1 MDYYSQNGW
10 MTEGSPS
17 TFIRSYGGSY
27 AESSVGTVDWRA
39 STLQSAGSE
48 AGGSSFWRGDHT
60 FSSKAAGFSLR
71 NFIEPEIESANPHL
85 SKHEIQSVALKKFE
99 QRLKQDL
106 SFEHQETSHHDS
118 TVHWTVIEGKNGK
131 KKLATKYGDELIT
144 LSQLWEHTKEY
155 AQHTGN
161 PLAYNKEEA
170 RSQIAMQDAFING
183 DAKGFVSILS
193 HPDSV
198 RYVQLWE
205 KMPTGDIASKQI
217 DLYATTGRDFT
228 HKEGEAFIH
237 RLTQY
242 HETIGTSVKYEDIA
256 YAHVLF
262 ISGVVT
268 VDEIKTI
275 AVAQAFTSEPRI
287 LPMRLDIKSGIALK
301 VAKDIHETAAFLGE
315 NFHTYIQ
322 KKVENM
328 NTWYVQKK
336 KNATIEHRKAPVDIL
351 SKGAVIEAP
360 MPLKASETVKKL
372 QMSEKLVH
380 DIFSEWAFEQTVI
393 SYASLHEELAIS
405 ALQIVLFDPF
415 VVSVNVRE
423 ENSLLHVEHV
433 EHGERSLRMSVT
445 KNETYDVR
453 ETVESVLGFLTKIF
467 GDKSITSHWQVENL
481 QTVDADG
488 DTTQAPK
495 DNESIE
501 SGILFILQSLS
512 HLAMGSFDVSPRI
525 DLEEDIDISLYIDEV
540 NQFAPSEK
548 RSRQEYSRVI
558 FGVVIWMILQGFDR
572 NTRPGEIIDADL
584 STRGKKDMYALKSD
598 EIFSTT
604 PWVLLSII
612 WYLSQ
617 LKEAG
622 MAQTPSPL
630 PVKKQKKVTT
640 PQFPLS
646 GVIYFFIHDR
656 ILKDTTHL
664 S

>member
-1 MDYYSQNGW
+1 MYFYSQNGW

-27 AESSVGTVDWRA
+27 AESSVGTVDWRVNTT
-39 STLQSAGSE
+39 SGAGTE
-48 AGGSSFWRGDHT
+48 AGGSSSWRGDHT

-85 SKHEIQSVALKKFE
+85 SKQEIQRVALKKFE

-106 SFEHQETSHHDS
+106 SFEHQEASHHDS
-118 TVHWTVIEGKNGK
+118 TVLWTVIEGKNGK
-131 KKLATKYGDELIT
+131 KEFATKYGDELIT

-161 PLAYNKEEA
+161 PHAYNKEEA

-183 DAKGFVSILS
+183 NAKGFVSILS

-262 ISGVVT
+262 TSGVVT

-275 AVAQAFTSEPRI
+275 AVAHAFASEPRI
-287 LPMRLDIKSGIALK
+287 LPMRTDMKNGIALK

-315 NFHTYIQ
+315 NFHAYIQ

-328 NTWYVQKK
+328 NAWYVQKK
-336 KNATIEHRKAPVDIL
+336 KNATIEYSKAPVNIL
-351 SKGAVIEAP
+351 SKDAVIEAL

-372 QMSEKLVH
+372 QMPEKLVH
-380 DIFSEWAFEQTVI
+380 DVFSEWAFEQTVI

-405 ALQIVLFDPF
+405 ALQIVLFDPSA
-415 VVSVNVRE
+415 VSVNVRE
-423 ENSLLHVEHV
+423 ENSFLHV
-433 EHGERSLRMSVT
+433 EHGERSLMESVT

-453 ETVESVLGFLTKIF
+453 ETVESVLGFLQKIF
-467 GDKSITSHWQVENL
+467 GDKSIASHWQVENV

-488 DTTQAPK
+488 DITKVPK
-495 DNESIE
+495 DNERIE

-512 HLAMGSFDVSPRI
+512 YLAMGSFDVSPRI
-525 DLEEDIDISLYIDEV
+525 DFKEDIDMSLYIDEV

-548 RSRQEYSRVI
+548 RSRQEHSRVI

-572 NTRPGEIIDADL
+572 KTKSGEIIDQDL
-584 STRGKKDMYALKSD
+584 STQEKKDMYALKSD
-598 EIFSTT
+598 EIFSTS

-622 MAQTPSPL
+622 MLQTLSPL
-630 PVKKQKKVTT
+630 PAKKQKKAASS
-640 PQFPLS
+640 QFPLS
-646 GVIYFFIHDR
+646 GTIYYYIHDR
-656 ILKDTTHL
+656 IQKDTHH
-664 S
+664 SC

>member
-1 MDYYSQNGW
+1 MDFYRHNGFI
-10 MTEGSPS
+10 TEGSPS
-17 TFIRSYGGSY
+17 KFIRSYGGSY
-27 AESSVGTVDWRA
+27 AESSVSTVDWRA
-39 STLQSAGSE
+39 STSSGAGSE
-48 AGGSSFWRGDHT
+48 AGGSASWRGDHT
-60 FSSKAAGFSLR
+60 FSSAAAGFSLR
-71 NFIEPEIESANPHL
+71 NFIEPEIESTNPHL
-85 SKHEIQSVALKKFE
+85 SKHEIQSIALEKFE

-131 KKLATKYGDELIT
+131 KELATKYGDELIT
-144 LSQLWEHTKEY
+144 LVQLWEHTKEY
-155 AQHTGN
+155 AQHIGN

-183 DAKGFVSILS
+183 HASGFVSILS

-205 KMPTGDIASKQI
+205 KMSTGDIESKQI

-228 HKEGEAFIH
+228 HKEGEAFINH
-237 RLTQY
+237 LTQY
-242 HETIGTSVKYEDIA
+242 HETIGTSLKYEDIS

-262 ISGVVT
+262 TSGAVT

-275 AVAQAFTSEPRI
+275 AVAHAFTSEPCVFPLRTD
-287 LPMRLDIKSGIALK
+287 MVSGIALK
-301 VAKDIHETAAFLGE
+301 VAKDIQETAVFLGE

-322 KKVENM
+322 KKVESM

-336 KNATIEHRKAPVDIL
+336 EKAIVEHPKAQVVI
-351 SKGAVIEAP
+351 SNKGAVREVLK
-360 MPLKASETVKKL
+360 PLKAPEAVKKL
-372 QMSEKLVH
+372 EIPEKVVH
-380 DIFSEWAFEQTVI
+380 DVLSEWAFEQTVI

-405 ALQIVLFDPF
+405 ALQIVLFEPF
-415 VVSVNVRE
+415 VVLPNVRP
-423 ENSLLHVEHV
+423 ENPLIHV
-433 EHGERSLRMSVT
+433 EHGERSLRVSVT
-445 KNETYDVR
+445 KNETHDVR
-453 ETVESVLGFLTKIF
+453 ETVESVLAFLQKIF
-467 GDKSITSHWQVENL
+467 GDKSVVSYRKAE
-481 QTVDADG
+481 DAQMVAIDG
-488 DTTQAPK
+488 DTTQSPIRFSVEEKMK
-495 DNESIE
+495 DMGSIE

-512 HLAMGSFDVSPRI
+512 YLAMESFDVSSMI
-525 DLEEDIDISLYIDEV
+525 SLDEDVDVSLYIDKV
-540 NQFAPSEK
+540 DQFVPSEK
-548 RSRQEYSRVI
+548 RIRREYNRMI

-572 NTRPGEIIDADL
+572 
-584 STRGKKDMYALKSD
+584 STTSWEQKKDVRVLNSD
-598 EIFSTT
+598 EFFSTT

-622 MAQTPSPL
+622 MAQVPSPL
-630 PVKKQKKVTT
+630 PVKKQKKVA
-640 PQFPLS
+640 PSQFPLS

>member
-1 MDYYSQNGW
+1 MDFYRQSGFI
-10 MTEGSPS
+10 TEGVPS
-17 TFIRSYGGSY
+17 KFIRSYGGSY
-27 AESSVGTVDWRA
+27 AESSVSTVDWRA
-39 STLQSAGSE
+39 STSKGAGSE
-48 AGGSSFWRGDHT
+48 AGGSSSWRGDHT
-60 FSSKAAGFSLR
+60 FSSAAAGFSLR

-85 SKHEIQSVALKKFE
+85 SKHEIQSLALKKFE

-106 SFEHQETSHHDS
+106 SFEHQETNHHDS
-118 TVHWTVIEGKNGK
+118 TVHWTVVEGKNGK
-131 KKLATKYGDELIT
+131 KELATKYGDELIT

-155 AQHTGN
+155 AEHTGN
-161 PLAYNKEEA
+161 PRAYNKEEA

-183 DAKGFVSILS
+183 HASGFVSILS

-228 HKEGEAFIH
+228 HKEGEAFIN

-242 HETIGTSVKYEDIA
+242 HETIGTSLKYEDIS

-262 ISGVVT
+262 TSGVVT

-275 AVAQAFTSEPRI
+275 AVAHAFTSEPRVF
-287 LPMRLDIKSGIALK
+287 PTHRDMVSGIALK
-301 VAKDIHETAAFLGE
+301 VAKDIQETMVYLGE

-322 KKVENM
+322 KKVESM

-336 KNATIEHRKAPVDIL
+336 EKAIVEYREASIPPKAP
-351 SKGAVIEAP
+351 
-360 MPLKASETVKKL
+360 ETVKKL
-372 QMSEKLVH
+372 EIPEKVVH
-380 DIFSEWAFEQTVI
+380 DVLSEWVFEQTVI

-415 VVSVNVRE
+415 VVSPNVRA
-423 ENSLLHVEHV
+423 ENSLIHV
-433 EHGERSLRMSVT
+433 EHGERSERVSVT

-453 ETVESVLGFLTKIF
+453 ETVESVLVFLQKIF
-467 GDKSITSHWQVENL
+467 GDKNIASHRKVGDA
-481 QTVDADG
+481 QTVAIDG
-488 DTTQAPK
+488 DTTQAPIRFSVEEKTK
-495 DNESIE
+495 DIDSIE

-512 HLAMGSFDVSPRI
+512 YLAMGSFDVSPRI
-525 DLEEDIDISLYIDEV
+525 GLEKDIDISLYIDEV

-548 RSRQEYSRVI
+548 RIRQEHNRVI
-558 FGVVIWMILQGFDR
+558 LGVVIWMILQGFDR
-572 NTRPGEIIDADL
+572 STKSWEQKKDVHVLHSGEII
-584 STRGKKDMYALKSD
+584 
-598 EIFSTT
+598 STT

-622 MAQTPSPL
+622 MAQASSPL
-630 PVKKQKKVTT
+630 PVKKQKKVATF
-640 PQFPLS
+640 QFPLS